1 MVFRKES
8 RADSFQRQ
16 ISTLRQQL
24 GSDQDDFE
32 DDAED
37 MSTYP
42 APSDTSPRSTGPVV
56 ESHRPHQPPRMA
68 DSSTGVVSANSSWSG
83 TLKSEGSIQIFGTID
98 GELTASDE
106 IYVAEGATV
115 SAHLS
120 ARTIIVAGNVSG
132 SIECLG
138 RLEVMPTGSISGDVT
153 SPTLVV
159 HEGATVEGDMRMQSP
174 VAAS

>member
-24 GSDQDDFE
+24 GTDQDEVDEE
-32 DDAED
+32 DDI
-37 MSTYP
+37 P
-42 APSDTSPRSTGPVV
+42 AYAGPVDAPPRASAPPREV
-56 ESHRPHQPPRMA
+56 QRAHQPPRMA

-83 TLKSEGSIQIFGTID
+83 TLRSEGSIQIFGTID

-106 IYVAEGATV
+106 IYVAEGAAVNAT
-115 SAHLS
+115 LR
-120 ARTIIVAGNVSG
+120 ARTIIVAGDVSG
-132 SIECLG
+132 TIECLG
-138 RLEVMPTGSISGDVT
+138 RLEVMPTGSVSGDVT

-159 HEGATVEGDMRMQSP
+159 HEGATVEGDMRMQAP
-174 VAAS
+174 GAAD

>member
-24 GSDQDDFE
+24 GSDQDDLE
-32 DDAED
+32 EVADDVP
-37 MSTYP
+37 SYP
-42 APSDTSPRSTGPVV
+42 AEASPRPTIDSQ
-56 ESHRPHQPPRMA
+56 RPHQPPRMA

-83 TLKSEGSIQIFGTID
+83 TLRSDGSIQIFGTIE

-115 SAHLS
+115 NARLR
-120 ARTIIVAGNVSG
+120 ARTIIVAGEVSG
-132 SIECLG
+132 TVECLG
-138 RLEVMPTGSISGDVT
+138 RLEVMPSGSISGDVT

-159 HEGATVEGDMRMQSP
+159 HEGANVEGDMKMQAP
-174 VAAS
+174 AATA